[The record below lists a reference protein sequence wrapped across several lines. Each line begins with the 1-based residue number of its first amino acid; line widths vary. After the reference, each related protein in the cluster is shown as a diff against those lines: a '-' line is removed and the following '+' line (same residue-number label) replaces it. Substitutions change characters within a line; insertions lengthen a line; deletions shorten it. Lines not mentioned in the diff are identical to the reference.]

1 MRNLSFFLLAVFPL
15 VLFLVGSGCSG
26 SAIGDSGAVP
36 FAGDG
41 IEASADQRM

>member
-1 MRNLSFFLLAVFPL
+1 MRNLSFLLAAFPL
-15 VLFLVGSGCSG
+15 VLFLVGSGCSSG
-26 SAIGDSGAVP
+26 AIGDSDAVH